1 MSPISTAFAEELI
14 AYWLSFVRSGNPNT
28 YRLTRSPTWSRY
40 AKANR
45 MRMVL
50 QEDPAQ
56 IVSRSGSVLEV
67 ESEEEAGRCAL
78 VGTLAVE
85 MEN

>member
-1 MSPISTAFAEELI
+1 
-14 AYWLSFVRSGNPNT
+14 
-28 YRLTRSPTWSRY
+28 
-40 AKANR
+40 

-50 QEDPAQ
+50 QEGPAQ

>member
-40 AKANR
+40 TKANR

-50 QEDPAQ
+50 QQNPAE
-56 IVSRSGSVLEV
+56 ILSRSGSVLEV
-67 ESEEEAGRCAL
+67 EGEAEAGRCAL

>member
-1 MSPISTAFAEELI
+1 
-14 AYWLSFVRSGNPNT
+14 
-28 YRLTRSPTWSRY
+28 
-40 AKANR
+40 